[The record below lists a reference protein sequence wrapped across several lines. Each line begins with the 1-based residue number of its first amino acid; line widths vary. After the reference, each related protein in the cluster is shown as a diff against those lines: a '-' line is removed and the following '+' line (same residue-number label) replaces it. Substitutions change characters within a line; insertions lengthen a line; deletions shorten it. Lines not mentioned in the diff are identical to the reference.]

1 MGLSAAEELLLR
13 ITGDASGGV
22 AALNSIEG
30 SVQKVSGT
38 LKQSA
43 IEGGSAEEQFQRL
56 TSTVKTAA
64 IEALGP
70 FGIAG
75 AAVVGVMGAMVFQ
88 AIEAGSALNDF
99 SEITSITVEH
109 ASALQFAGEVAG
121 ASLQDLGNLIFNT
134 QKRMAENPE
143 DFERGLNR
151 IGLTMNDLKGL
162 EPDAMFLKIA
172 SAFRE
177 NTDATNRAATATELW
192 SRQGRDA
199 IPLLMKP
206 LEELTDK
213 ARTLGHVMSTEDA
226 AAAEALTMKWNELKA
241 GMSWM
246 ITDTG
251 LGILHFFDSLGTA
264 LHSTVFLL
272 DPFMTAAEKGIVS
285 GRLIGDLPKV
295 KDITESLIPPI
306 TVLTMKQWESDLV
319 SKQLTES
326 TKKLME
332 ANQKYADALREY
344 TSAGTSYES
353 LLQKIGNT
361 TYEGISYDHER
372 GISVETLASVYKV
385 SKTQINQVIG
395 LEADAAKNLKAHL
408 DNMAESEKEGAEGAK
423 AVVLGFSG
431 GQDVLRQMSIAMG
444 DVTLSGRQFNQEI
457 LGVMPDLSRQ
467 ATQRIYE
474 LEGGVRSWSATMNM
488 ALQDIPKM
496 LTMAFTG
503 GGGFVG
509 AMKGLTSSV
518 GASIFGDEGPLG
530 FGAGGLMNSLGNK
543 LTSMFG
549 TGFGAMLPGLGGAIG
564 SLIGPLVGKLFSLG
578 GPSKDELEGRNVEA
592 QFQKQFGSFQDMM
605 TAVVAAYQATGRSA
619 QQAQADVKALM
630 DAERQGGAA

>member
-1 MGLSAAEELLLR
+1 
-13 ITGDASGGV
+13 
-22 AALNSIEG
+22 
-30 SVQKVSGT
+30 
-38 LKQSA
+38 
-43 IEGGSAEEQFQRL
+43 
-56 TSTVKTAA
+56 
-64 IEALGP
+64 
-70 FGIAG
+70 
-75 AAVVGVMGAMVFQ
+75 
-88 AIEAGSALNDF
+88 
-99 SEITSITVEH
+99 
-109 ASALQFAGEVAG
+109 
-121 ASLQDLGNLIFNT
+121 
-134 QKRMAENPE
+134 
-143 DFERGLNR
+143 
-151 IGLTMNDLKGL
+151 
-162 EPDAMFLKIA
+162 
-172 SAFRE
+172 
-177 NTDATNRAATATELW
+177 
-192 SRQGRDA
+192 
-199 IPLLMKP
+199 
-206 LEELTDK
+206 
-213 ARTLGHVMSTEDA
+213 
-226 AAAEALTMKWNELKA
+226 
-241 GMSWM
+241 
-246 ITDTG
+246 G
-251 LGILHFFDSLGTA
+251 LGILHFFQGITTGIEGTIF
-264 LHSTVFLL
+264 VL
-272 DPFMTAAEKGIVS
+272 DIFASKSEQDTSRA
-285 GRLIGDLPKV
+285 RLMGDLPKIR
-295 KDITESLIPPI
+295 DITKDLIPA
-306 TVLTMKQWESDLV
+306 TVDLTI
-319 SKQLTES
+319 SKAEEDRVTKNLNATIHKSVEEREKARAQL
-326 TKKLME
+326 L
-332 ANQKYADALREY
+332 EY
-344 TSAGTSYES
+344 LSAGTSYES
-353 LLQKIGNT
+353 LIDKIGNT
-361 TYEGISYDHER
+361 TYEGIAYDHER
-372 GISVETLASVYKV
+372 GISVETLASVYQV

-457 LGVMPDLSRQ
+457 LGGLPDLSKQ
-467 ATQRIYE
+467 TTQRIYE

>member
-213 ARTLGHVMSTEDA
+213 ARELGHVMSSEDA
-226 AAAEALTMKWNELKA
+226 AAAEQLTMKWNELKA
-241 GMSWM
+241 AMSWM
-246 ITDTG
+246 VTDVG
-251 LGILHFFDSLGTA
+251 LGILHFFQGITTGIEGTIF
-264 LHSTVFLL
+264 VL
-272 DPFMTAAEKGIVS
+272 DIFASKSEQDTSRA
-285 GRLIGDLPKV
+285 RLMGDLPKIR
-295 KDITESLIPPI
+295 DITKDLIPA
-306 TVLTMKQWESDLV
+306 TVDLTI
-319 SKQLTES
+319 SK
-326 TKKLME
+326 
-332 ANQKYADALREY
+332 
-344 TSAGTSYES
+344 
-353 LLQKIGNT
+353 
-361 TYEGISYDHER
+361 
-372 GISVETLASVYKV
+372 
-385 SKTQINQVIG
+385 
-395 LEADAAKNLKAHL
+395 
-408 DNMAESEKEGAEGAK
+408 AE
-423 AVVLGFSG
+423 
-431 GQDVLRQMSIAMG
+431 
-444 DVTLSGRQFNQEI
+444 
-457 LGVMPDLSRQ
+457 
-467 ATQRIYE
+467 
-474 LEGGVRSWSATMNM
+474 
-488 ALQDIPKM
+488 
-496 LTMAFTG
+496 
-503 GGGFVG
+503 
-509 AMKGLTSSV
+509 
-518 GASIFGDEGPLG
+518 
-530 FGAGGLMNSLGNK
+530 
-543 LTSMFG
+543 
-549 TGFGAMLPGLGGAIG
+549 
-564 SLIGPLVGKLFSLG
+564 
-578 GPSKDELEGRNVEA
+578 
-592 QFQKQFGSFQDMM
+592 
-605 TAVVAAYQATGRSA
+605 
-619 QQAQADVKALM
+619 
-630 DAERQGGAA
+630 